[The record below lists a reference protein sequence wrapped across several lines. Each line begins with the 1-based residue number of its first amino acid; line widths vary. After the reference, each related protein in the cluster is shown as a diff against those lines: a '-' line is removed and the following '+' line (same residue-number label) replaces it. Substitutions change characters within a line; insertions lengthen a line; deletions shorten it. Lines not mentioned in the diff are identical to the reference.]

1 LNVRAIV
8 DTFVFDSMQ
17 VHFELH
23 SSQRR
28 SRMANVG
35 IVTDTDCSLPV
46 SITEELG
53 VIQVPIHVHF
63 NGESLDANVDI
74 DDEGLFARVEDDGRL
89 PSTSA
94 PSPGE
99 FSSAYQRAFDA
110 GYDSVVCI
118 CVSGAVSATYAA
130 AVNGSNV
137 HPGKDITVVDSNSLS
152 LSQGFMVLAAAQ
164 AAQAGASPS
173 EVAAQAIDT
182 GERSHLF
189 ASLST
194 LKYLAMSGRVGHL
207 VAGVADVFD
216 VKPIL
221 TIRDGKLDLLER
233 VRTQKKAWDRVVEL
247 AREARGDFAL
257 EQMGI
262 VHVAARSQAAEFEH
276 LVRAN
281 LGYEGEI
288 LITELTPGLS
298 VHSGAGMVG
307 VAFTVRK

>member
-1 LNVRAIV
+1 
-8 DTFVFDSMQ
+8 MPK
-17 VHFELH
+17 
-23 SSQRR
+23 
-28 SRMANVG
+28 VG
-35 IVTDTDCSLPV
+35 IVTDTDCSLPL
-46 SITEELG
+46 SMTEDLG

-63 NGESLDANVDI
+63 NGETLDACVDI
-74 DDEGLFARVEDDGRL
+74 DDEGLFARVEEDGRL

-99 FSSAYQRAFDA
+99 FSIAYQRAFNV

-130 AVNGSNV
+130 AVNAADL

-152 LSQGFMVLAAAQ
+152 LGQGFMVLAAAQ
-164 AAQAGASPS
+164 AAQAGASLS
-173 EVAAQAIDT
+173 EVAAKAIDT
-182 GERSHLF
+182 GKRSHLF

-233 VRTQKKAWDRVVEL
+233 VRTQKKAWDRVMEL
-247 AREARGDFAL
+247 ASEARRDLAL
-257 EQMGI
+257 EQIGI
-262 VHVAARSQAAEFEH
+262 VHVASRAQAEDFEK
-276 LVRAN
+276 LTRAN
-281 LGYEGEI
+281 LGYEDGI
-288 LITELTPGLS
+288 LIAELTPGLS

-307 VAFTVRK
+307 VAFTLLN